1 MAASRS
7 ACSSAS
13 SAAPP
18 VQRPLRVTPAAA
30 RRFAR
35 RAVGLDAP
43 HASVAAALAHHGWI
57 QLDPINV
64 CGRMHDLILRNRVRD
79 YREGDLL
86 RYTHGPDRP
95 ALEHFLPG
103 GSVLCVFP
111 LEAWRFIAARTRW
124 RRRRADGKLE
134 PAHERMAK
142 FIERELH
149 ERGPL
154 SSAEIEDD
162 ARATTGW
169 GSDGRLV
176 KVVLEQMFTRGR
188 VLITGRNAHF
198 HRRYDLPDR
207 VLPPAILAEKT
218 ASERE
223 MERWNILGRLRQR
236 RLVILSSADA
246 ALIGRGAQRVE
257 IEGAGTAYCLPEDA
271 PLLEAV
277 AGEPADDSPAAEPL
291 LLAPLDPL
299 IYDRRLTARLWDYAY
314 TWEVYTPP
322 AKRVRGYYALPV
334 LHGDRL
340 VGHVDPKADRTAGR
354 LQIVGR
360 QAPRSLALKEA
371 TARLAGFLGL
381 EGKIQE
387 TRTKIQTGLRPK

>member
-1 MAASRS
+1 MSRI
-7 ACSSAS
+7 
-13 SAAPP
+13 
-18 VQRPLRVTPAAA
+18 LRVSPAAA
-30 RRFAR
+30 RRFC
-35 RAVGLDAP
+35 RAALGLDAP
-43 HASVAAALAHHGWI
+43 HRSVGEALAYHGWI

-64 CGRMHDLILRNRVRD
+64 CGRMHDLILRNRVQD

-86 RYTHGPDRP
+86 RHAHGPDRP

-111 LEAWRFIAARTRW
+111 LEAWRFVAARTRW
-124 RRRRADGKLE
+124 RRRREDGPLE
-134 PAHERMAK
+134 PAHERVAK
-142 FIERELH
+142 FVERELA

-154 SSAEIEDD
+154 SSAEIEHD

-169 GSDGRLV
+169 GSDGRMV

-198 HRRYDLPDR
+198 HRRYDLPER
-207 VLPPAILAEKT
+207 VLPAELLAEKP

-223 MERWNILGRLRQR
+223 MARWNVLGRLRQR
-236 RLVILSSADA
+236 RLVLLSAADA
-246 ALIGRGAQRVE
+246 ALVGRGACRVE
-257 IEGAGTAYCLPEDA
+257 IEGTGAAYCLPEDVERLA
-271 PLLEAV
+271 A
-277 AGEPADDSPAAEPL
+277 AQSDAAEPPAAPL

-334 LHGDRL
+334 LLGDRL
-340 VGHVDPKADRTAGR
+340 VGHVDPKADRAAGR
-354 LQIVGR
+354 LEVVGR
-360 QAPRSLALKEA
+360 QAPRGVSLTGAVA
-371 TARLAGFLGL
+371 GLAAFLGL
-381 EGKIQE
+381 
-387 TRTKIQTGLRPK
+387 RR